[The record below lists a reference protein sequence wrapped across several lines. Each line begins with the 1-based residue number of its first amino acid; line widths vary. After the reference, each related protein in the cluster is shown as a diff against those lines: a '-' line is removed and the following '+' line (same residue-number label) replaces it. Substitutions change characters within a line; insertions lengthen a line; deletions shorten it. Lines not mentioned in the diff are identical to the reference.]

1 MAGRRYSYSFRFKIV
16 SLKKMDEN
24 GGNVKK
30 TEMDMNVSRQN
41 IMRWRGERAEI
52 FKLNEPPDAQ
62 RRKYR

>member
-1 MAGRRYSYSFRFKIV
+1 
-16 SLKKMDEN
+16 MDEN

-62 RRKYR
+62 RRKYRGSRSQLVGPLPTLSVP